1 MDIKIQ
7 FNKMELNDLKSYCDL
22 NGLDIGETIKKCYLS
37 GFNIE
42 KYGIL
47 NKKSSTDN
55 VVEKIVEKIVIK
67 EVPVEKI
74 ILKEV
79 VKEVPVDKIIIKEV
93 ENKVIQSGVDSS
105 KFNLLQDTNIKL
117 REQIISLEKTLL
129 DCQSKY
135 MDVVNKLENKVV
147 GYLKSSNL
155 DDNLY

>member
-1 MDIKIQ
+1 M
-7 FNKMELNDLKSYCDL
+7 
-22 NGLDIGETIKKCYLS
+22 
-37 GFNIE
+37 
-42 KYGIL
+42 
-47 NKKSSTDN
+47 
-55 VVEKIVEKIVIK
+55 EKIVIK